1 MKLEETL
8 EYKIIFLDIEYTQ
21 WGRVN
26 YRNDEEGAMLDIDWV
41 ERDTEE
47 WTEFILC

>member
-8 EYKIIFLDIEYTQ
+8 GYKIIFLDIEYTQ
-21 WGRVN
+21 WGHVN
-26 YRNDEEGAMLDIDWV
+26 KGNDEEVVKLESNWV
-41 ERDTEE
+41 NRECEE

>member
-8 EYKIIFLDIEYTQ
+8 GYKIIFLDIEYTQ
-21 WGRVN
+21 WGHVN
-26 YRNDEEGAMLDIDWV
+26 KRKGEEGVKLESNWV
-41 ERDTEE
+41 KRDMEE